1 MSAVKP
7 GFVRAVFVVGIL
19 VLVLAGCASQA
30 TPPEQAPATNAEEA
44 AKEEAA
50 EEATATEEPAEEAAE
65 EPAEEEAA
73 AEESTSTEAVDE
85 SQILRSGLG
94 ARIPAPDIWNPYIPG
109 TFILQGMNQT
119 MIEPLFMLNY
129 ETGNI
134 DGWLAESSAANET
147 LDEWTVTLKEGTE
160 WSDGQPLTSED
171 VVFTFEMLKENAP
184 QLNWSGAVEKWV
196 KSVEAV
202 DDRTVKFTLTEPN
215 PRFVMENLAGTTS
228 QAIAVLPKHIWE
240 GQDPVT
246 FRNEFNADT
255 GAPIFSGPYTV
266 LRFSSTEFIYK
277 LNENWWGA
285 KTGAFKLPKP
295 KEVHYIWQASAEATN
310 QMLVDNQLDLGGAT
324 GLSQM
329 QALQASNPNL
339 KSYNSEPPYAWRDP
353 CPRMFTVNHT
363 VPPWDKK
370 EMRWALSYAF
380 NRQQLIDVIWEGT
393 SVPAAFI
400 FPDYP
405 AMMPYLDAIEEIVA
419 PIAEYNPDKS
429 RELIESQGYTM
440 DESTG
445 FFVGPDGETLS
456 IDVVAPPFMEQ
467 IATLVVQ
474 QLNEAGIDAVLRI
487 LEWGIFREETGRGQF
502 EGATDWSGCGSVVE
516 PWFGMNRYHMDWAQ
530 PIGEA
535 GTEYVDNTSNAGR
548 WKNAEYSAIMDEM
561 GKLPLGDPKV
571 IELTKQAATIWADE
585 LPAIPLAQQP
595 ALLLFNETHWKNWP
609 TADNNYIQP
618 PSWWEHFLRVLTEL
632 EPAQ

>member
-1 MSAVKP
+1 MSAVKH
-7 GFVRAVFVVGIL
+7 GFVRVTFVVGIL
-19 VLVLAGCASQA
+19 VLVLVGC
-30 TPPEQAPATNAEEA
+30 APAT
-44 AKEEAA
+44 
-50 EEATATEEPAEEAAE
+50 TQPEPTKST
-65 EPAEEEAA
+65 PA
-73 AEESTSTEAVDE
+73 ESTSAEATPTEATPTEATTTESTSAEAVDE
-85 SQILRSGLG
+85 SQILRMGLG

-109 TFILQGMNQT
+109 TFVLQGMIET

-129 ETGNI
+129 ETGKI
-134 DGWLAESSAANET
+134 DGWLGESFEANEAQ
-147 LDEWTVTLKEGTE
+147 DEWTIKLKQGTE

-171 VVFTFEMLKENAP
+171 VVFTIEMLKKNVP

-202 DDRTVKFTLTEPN
+202 DDRTVKFVLTEPN

-228 QAIAVLPKHIWE
+228 QAIDVLPKHIWE

-295 KEVHYIWQASAEATN
+295 KEIHYVWQASAETTN
-310 QMLVDNQLDLGGAT
+310 QMLADNQLDLGGAT
-324 GLSQM
+324 GLSGM
-329 QALQASNPNL
+329 QALIASNPKL
-339 KSYNSEPPYAWRDP
+339 KSYNSNPPYAWRDP

-380 NRQQLIDVIWEGT
+380 NRQQLVDVIWEGT
-393 SVPAAFI
+393 SVPTGFI

-405 AMMPYLDAIEEIVA
+405 SMKPYIDAIQDIVA

-429 RELIESQGYTM
+429 RELIEAQGYTR
-440 DESTG
+440 DESSG
-445 FFVGPDGETLS
+445 FYVGPDGENLS

-487 LEWGIFREETGRGQF
+487 LEWGIFREQTGRGQF
-502 EGATDWSGCGSVVE
+502 ESSTDWSGCGSVIE
-516 PWFGMNRYHMDWAQ
+516 PWFGMNRYHKDWAR
-530 PIGEA
+530 PVGEA

-548 WKNAEYSAIMDEM
+548 WKNDEYSALLDEM

-571 IELTKQAATIWADE
+571 IELEKQAAKIWADE

-609 TADNNYIQP
+609 TSDNNYIQP
-618 PSWWEHFLRVLTEL
+618 PSWWQHFLRVLTEL